1 ISFYRG
7 RLAAIERRESAL
19 RHDAAFHHP
28 DRINT
33 PLFEQLFMTAATAI
47 VLVGLPVVLAATFH
61 YLLPLLG
68 HASSPSPSALVKCV
82 RRLAAPREA
91 AAKPQSGSVSVRAA
105 SFLHAIDTCVAARRP
120 FRMSAR
126 RKRGAGGWGLR
137 SRSIWRMAKRSC
149 SGIRFSIS
157 GSRR

>member
-1 ISFYRG
+1 MDHTVASLLFSIAVLGNLTVIVIGTVCTLAISFYRG

-47 VLVGLPVVLAATFH
+47 VLVGLPIVLAATFH

-68 HASSPSPSALVKCV
+68 HASSPSP
-82 RRLAAPREA
+82 
-91 AAKPQSGSVSVRAA
+91 
-105 SFLHAIDTCVAARRP
+105 
-120 FRMSAR
+120 
-126 RKRGAGGWGLR
+126 
-137 SRSIWRMAKRSC
+137 
-149 SGIRFSIS
+149 
-157 GSRR
+157 